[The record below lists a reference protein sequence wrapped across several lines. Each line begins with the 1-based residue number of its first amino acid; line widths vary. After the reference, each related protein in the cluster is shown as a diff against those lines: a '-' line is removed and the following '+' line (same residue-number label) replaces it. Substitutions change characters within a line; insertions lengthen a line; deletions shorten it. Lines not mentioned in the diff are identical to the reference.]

1 MYIVKVATLYHI
13 YGHILICFKNTIYYR
28 LHVEIQIRLWRGAL
42 KSQRLG
48 FIFSSR
54 EKITLLKFEISK
66 LTKRKQKQL
75 HCLKSLEVKI
85 LDIYMPPTV

>member
-1 MYIVKVATLYHI
+1 MYIVKSAGIRSYPHLFQKH
-13 YGHILICFKNTIYYR
+13 HFFYR

-48 FIFSSR
+48 FFFSPR

-66 LTKRKQKQL
+66 LTKRNKNN
-75 HCLKSLEVKI
+75 CIV
-85 LDIYMPPTV
+85 